1 MTEIVSQY
9 KPAHKR
15 KFIIV
20 NKPTTIATT
29 NAKPVSKRRLIIVS
43 KPTTTTTTTAN
54 AKPVSKRRL
63 IIVNRCGICMTD
75 HKFKKIQCEYCSY
88 QACISCCERY
98 ILTQKVAKCMNIY
111 CKREWSSEFISDI
124 FPKTFLEGDYK
135 NHYQNILLDNEKASF
150 PETVECINRLE
161 EIEKALDK
169 YEESY
174 EIIKKRSQDMLS
186 NDKTQREIHSTQN
199 MIYVLDEQI
208 KKDTKKND
216 TKNTLSLKI
225 KKEIVE
231 RVSSLQKYRQI
242 LAELYIKCNSLNEN
256 IYQYNRDLDYIDR
269 LTQEKEHIE
278 ATGKSSKTK
287 YNMKKCPAEECRG
300 FLDINFVC
308 GICKCNACPY
318 CHEVKAEEEQH
329 KCNPDTVKTIDLMT
343 KDTKSC
349 PTCHT
354 NINKIDGCDQ
364 MWCTLCHTAFSWTTG
379 MIENKIHNP
388 HYYQWMRSKSEN
400 GEIPRVDE
408 EEAFCNE
415 NVEYYIRSNNSWNVL
430 QRFRDVYLPKMDSI
444 ERNNVKIRFMK
455 KCRFL
460 KNEMTEKNYKLFL
473 EKNAFE
479 KKGHDEFNNFI
490 ALTTNVYLDLLHSMI
505 KVEKDTSS
513 KMTID
518 SEWSSQIVDS
528 MNENVKKLKNK
539 YNILTTKQYLFIKN

>member
-1 MTEIVSQY
+1 MTEIVS
-9 KPAHKR
+9 KPKLVPKR
-15 KFIIV
+15 RLIIV
-20 NKPTTIATT
+20 SKPCATTNANT

-43 KPTTTTTTTAN
+43 KPIATTNAN
-54 AKPVSKRRL
+54 TKPVSKRRL

-75 HKFKKIQCEYCSY
+75 YKLKKIQCEYCSY

-124 FPKTFLEGDYK
+124 FPKKFLEGDYK
-135 NHYQNILLDNEKASF
+135 NHYQNILLDIEKASF
-150 PETVECINRLE
+150 PETVKCINRLE
-161 EIEKALDK
+161 EIEKALEQ
-169 YEESY
+169 YEDSY
-174 EIIKKRSQDMLS
+174 ELQKKRSQDMLA

-225 KKEIVE
+225 KKENIE
-231 RVSSLQKYRQI
+231 RVSSLQKYRQT
-242 LAELYIKCNSLNEN
+242 LVELYIKCNCLNEN
-256 IYQYNRDLDYIDR
+256 IYKYNRDLDYIDR
-269 LTQEKEHIE
+269 LTQEKEHIQ

-318 CHEVKAEEEQH
+318 CHEVKTEEH

-400 GEIPRVDE
+400 GEIPRVNE

-415 NVEYYIRSNNSWNVL
+415 KVEYYIRSNNSWNVL
-430 QRFRDVYLPKMDSI
+430 QRFRDVYLPKMESI

-460 KNEMTEKNYKLFL
+460 KNEMTEKKYKMFL

-479 KKGHDEFNNFI
+479 KKGHDEFNDFI
-490 ALTTNVYLDLLHSMI
+490 ALTANLYLDILHSMI
-505 KVEKDTSS
+505 KVKKDTSS
-513 KMTID
+513 KMEID
-518 SEWSSQIVDS
+518 SQWSSQIVDS
-528 MNENVKKLKNK
+528 INENVKKLKKK
-539 YNILTTKQYLFIKN
+539 YNFLTTKQYLFINN